1 MAEALIFV
9 LLDPLISITTEI
21 LIQEVNL
28 VKGVKEEVSSLK
40 STLVAIKDVLEGAE
54 KKQLEDPRVRRWL
67 DQLRDVSYDIDNV
80 LDKWNT
86 EILTSEIQK
95 QNAPAPAPKKRKVS
109 FPLLS
114 SFFSLSQPKKL
125 GILHEVAHEIKK
137 LNETLETI
145 DKEKHYYSFETT
157 KVVPNKRRETTSLVD
172 VSEVYGRDADK
183 DYLISK
189 LLCDTSGHGGKV
201 PVIIPIAGMGG
212 IGKTT
217 LAQLAFNDEKV
228 LANFDER
235 VWVCVSEPFDE
246 IGIAKAIL
254 EALRVDSCQ
263 NLNRLESSL
272 QRIRES
278 IEGKKFLLVLDD
290 VWTEDREVWEQFI
303 QPFRSGAAGSR
314 ILITTRKHKVA
325 TMMDV
330 PTPMLINLELLSEEY
345 CWSIFS
351 QLAFFERNGEDRQQ
365 LEEVGKKIAHKCKGL
380 PLQAKT
386 LGGLM
391 RFKETKRDW
400 EDVLSDQIWESHD
413 EKIKHFAPFLLSYYD
428 LPPLEKRCFSYCSVF
443 PKDYEF
449 RRDELIEMWMSQG
462 YLSSDENPEN
472 RGQNCFKNLI
482 MQSFFQDFRKDGDG
496 NILGYKMHDILHDL
510 AQFLTKNECSTME
523 VDEENILLH
532 IAEKV
537 RHLTLLFTAHRVELP
552 TLMLD
557 EGNLRSLFIF
567 NSNLSACDLRL
578 PHQTSGPLRY
588 LRTLNMRNCG
598 ISWLPGK
605 LIGQLRHLRYLDLSL
620 TMLEELPN
628 EVCDLC
634 NLQTLRLE
642 FCHACER
649 LPEGMGRLVNLR
661 HLHVLGCYKLK
672 GLPKGIGRLT
682 QLRTLDRVVIPEN
695 NHEEYVSVGDLEK
708 MNHLQLESAA
718 EINGC
723 GNLKSL
729 SEAEKLAGLMKR
741 GNQVHLIL
749 EFHSRSLSYET
760 VSKEDDEFDILEA
773 LQPRQSLKSLS
784 IRGYVG
790 ASLSSKWMTSLHNLV
805 LLLIWDCEFFDTFPP
820 LGRLPSLKE
829 LVTDRNR
836 GLRKIGG
843 EVMGITTTTS
853 SASTSSRISSSD
865 DDINVEKGGVH
876 GFISFPKLK
885 QLCFRDMRGWEEWE
899 GCESATNMPCLHSLS
914 IYRCD
919 SLKSLPEF
927 LKETPLQHLHI
938 DECRILSESF
948 LRSGKEW
955 AHISHVP
962 TIQIDYKYVKRDG
975 NWIETPYELDS

>member
-1 MAEALIFV
+1 MADALISV
-9 LLDPLISITTEI
+9 LLDPLISITTEF
-21 LIQEVNL
+21 LIQEVKL

-40 STLVAIKDVLEGAE
+40 STLIAIKDVLEGAE
-54 KKQLEDPRVRRWL
+54 KKQLEDPRVGRWL
-67 DQLRDVSYDIDNV
+67 DQLRHVSYDIDNV

-95 QNAPAPAPKKRKVS
+95 QNAPAPLPSQKKVC
-109 FPLLS
+109 FPLPS
-114 SFFSLSQPKKL
+114 SCFCLSQPKKVR
-125 GILHEVAHEIKK
+125 ILHKVAHEINE
-137 LNETLETI
+137 LNEKLERI
-145 DKEKHYYSFETT
+145 HKEKRHYSLETT
-157 KVVPNKRRETTSLVD
+157 KVVPNKRRETTSFVD

-189 LLCDTSGHGGKV
+189 LLCDSSGHGGKV
-201 PVIIPIAGMGG
+201 PVIIPIVGMGG

-254 EALRVDSCQ
+254 QELKVGFQDLQTLQAL
-263 NLNRLESSL
+263 L

-314 ILITTRKHKVA
+314 ILITTRKQKVA

-330 PTPMLINLELLSEEY
+330 PARMIINLELLSEDH

-365 LEEVGKKIAHKCKGL
+365 LEEIGRKIANKCKGL

-400 EDVLSDQIWESHD
+400 EDVLSDKIWESHD
-413 EKIKHFAPFLLSYYD
+413 EKIKHLAPFLLSYYD

-482 MQSFFQDFRKDGDG
+482 MQSFFQDFRKDDDG
-496 NILGYKMHDILHDL
+496 SIVGCKMHDILHDL
-510 AQFLTKNECSTME
+510 AQFLTKNECSTMK
-523 VDEENILLH
+523 VDEGNTQPH
-532 IAEKV
+532 IVEKV
-537 RHLTLLFTAHRVELP
+537 RHLTLLFTPHRVEFP
-552 TLMLD
+552 ISMLN
-557 EGNLRSLFIF
+557 EGHLHSLFIF
-567 NSNLSACDLRL
+567 NSNPSVSASRM
-578 PHQTSGPLRY
+578 PHQSSGPLRY
-588 LRTLNMRNCG
+588 LRTLNMRKCG
-598 ISWLPGK
+598 ISWLPGQ
-605 LIGQLRHLRYLDLSL
+605 LIGQLRHLRYLDLSYNK
-620 TMLEELPN
+620 LEELPD

-634 NLQTLRLE
+634 NLQTLSLKG
-642 FCHACER
+642 CVALGI
-649 LPEGMGRLVNLR
+649 LPGGMGRLVNLR
-661 HLHVLGCYKLK
+661 HLHILGCNQLN

-682 QLRTLDRVVIPEN
+682 QLRTLDAVVIPEN
-695 NHEEYVSVGDLEK
+695 NHEEYVSMGDLEK
-708 MNHLQLESAA
+708 MNRLQLESEAY
-718 EINGC
+718 IKGC
-723 GNLKSL
+723 VNLKSL
-729 SEAEKLAGLMKR
+729 SEAEELAGLMKG
-741 GNQVHLIL
+741 GNQVRL
-749 EFHSRSLSYET
+749 SLHFALFGGM
-760 VSKEDDEFDILEA
+760 VWKEDDDFEILEA
-773 LQPRQSLKSLS
+773 LQPRPSLKSLN
-784 IRGYVG
+784 IVHYRG
-790 ASLSSKWMTSLHNLV
+790 ANLSPKWMTSLHNLTRLV
-805 LLLIWDCEFFDTFPP
+805 FRYCQSFETFPP
-820 LGRLPSLKE
+820 LGSLPSLEE
-829 LVTDRNR
+829 LEIDENR
-836 GLRKIGG
+836 ELRKIGG
-843 EVMGITTTTS
+843 EVMGITTTASSTS
-853 SASTSSRISSSD
+853 TSTSSRISSSD
-865 DDINVEKGGVH
+865 DDINVAKGGGGVH
-876 GFISFPKLK
+876 HFISFPKLK
-885 QLCFRDMRGWEEWE
+885 RLSFRRMDRWEEWE
-899 GCESATNMPCLHSLS
+899 GCESVTNMPCLNSLT
-914 IYRCD
+914 IYGCD

-938 DECRILSESF
+938 VWCSILLESF
-948 LRSGKEW
+948 RGKEW

-962 TIQIDYKYVKRDG
+962 NIQIGEYVKRDG
-975 NWIETPYELDS
+975 NWIEDAL

>member
-1 MAEALIFV
+1 MADALTSV
-9 LLDPLISITTEI
+9 LLDPLISITTEF
-21 LIQEVNL
+21 LIQEVKL

-80 LDKWNT
+80 LDNWNT

-95 QNAPAPAPKKRKVS
+95 QNAPAPKKMVCI
-109 FPLLS
+109 PLPSS
-114 SFFSLSQPKKL
+114 SFCLSQPKKVR
-125 GILHEVAHEIKK
+125 IFHKVAHEIKK
-137 LNETLETI
+137 LNETLERI
-145 DKEKHYYSFETT
+145 DKEKRNYSLETT

-172 VSEVYGRDADK
+172 VSEVYGRDVDK

-189 LLCDTSGHGGKV
+189 LLHDNSGHGGKV
-201 PVIIPIAGMGG
+201 PVIIPIVGMGG

-254 EALRVDSCQ
+254 QELKESFQDLNTLQALLR
-263 NLNRLESSL
+263 
-272 QRIRES
+272 RIRES

-290 VWTEDREVWEQFI
+290 VWTEDRQVWEQFI
-303 QPFRSGAAGSR
+303 QPFRSGAAGSK

-325 TMMDV
+325 TMMDI
-330 PTPMLINLELLSEEY
+330 PTPLIINLELLSEEH

-351 QLAFFERNGEDRQQ
+351 QLAFFERNDEDRQQ
-365 LEEVGKKIAHKCKGL
+365 LEEIGWKIANKCKGL

-413 EKIKHFAPFLLSYYD
+413 EKNNHFAPFLLSYYD

-443 PKDYEF
+443 PKDCGF
-449 RRDELIEMWMSQG
+449 RRDQLIEMWMSQG

-482 MQSFFQDFRKDGDG
+482 MQSFFQDFRKDDDG
-496 NILGYKMHDILHDL
+496 SIVGCKMHDILHDL
-510 AQFLTKNECSTME
+510 AQFLTKNECSTMK
-523 VDEENILLH
+523 VDEESTQPH
-532 IAEKV
+532 IVEKV
-537 RHLTLLFTAHRVELP
+537 RHLTLLLTAYKVEFP
-552 TLMLD
+552 TSMLN
-557 EGNLRSLFIF
+557 EGNLHSLFLF
-567 NSNLSACDLRL
+567 NSNWLACDLRL

-588 LRTLNMRNCG
+588 LRTLNMRKCG
-598 ISWLPGK
+598 ISWLPGQ
-605 LIGQLRHLRYLDLSL
+605 LIGQLRHLRYLDLSDNDR
-620 TMLEELPN
+620 LEELPD

-634 NLQTLRLE
+634 NLQTLRLSLC
-642 FCHACER
+642 FDLKR
-649 LPEGMGRLVNLR
+649 LPEGMERLVNLR
-661 HLHVLGCYKLK
+661 HLHILGCHRLK

-708 MNHLQLESAA
+708 MNHLQLES
-718 EINGC
+718 EGPIWGC

-741 GNQVHLIL
+741 GNQVRLYL
-749 EFHSRSLSYET
+749 TFHSGHFNEM
-760 VSKEDDEFDILEA
+760 VSNDFVILEA
-773 LQPRQSLKSLS
+773 LQPRPRLKSLTIGS
-784 IRGYVG
+784 YLG
-790 ASLSSKWMTSLHNLV
+790 ASLSPKWMTSLHNLTR
-805 LLLIWDCEFFDTFPP
+805 LQFRDCEFFDTFPP
-820 LGRLPSLKE
+820 LGRLPSLEE
-829 LVTDRNR
+829 LVIKGN
-836 GLRKIGG
+836 GELRKIGG
-843 EVMGITTTTS
+843 EVMGITTTKS

-865 DDINVEKGGVH
+865 DDINAAKGGGGGGVH
-876 GFISFPKLK
+876 HFISFPKLK
-885 QLCFRDMRGWEEWE
+885 RLSFLHMSRWEEWD
-899 GCESATNMPCLHSLS
+899 GCESATNMPCLDSLS
-914 IYRCD
+914 MYRCD
-919 SLKSLPEF
+919 SLKSLPDF
-927 LKETPLQHLHI
+927 LKDTPLQHLNI
-938 DECRILSESF
+938 VECRILSESF
-948 LRSGKEW
+948 RRLGKEG

-962 TIQIDYKYVKRDG
+962 TIQIDYKYMKRDG
-975 NWIETPYELDS
+975 NWIENAFELDA